1 MLPVS
6 ETATGE
12 VHYKA
17 MVSTLG
23 GADLFLYPSDG
34 SYYVLDVT
42 YRAAFGNL
50 AGALFT
56 FTLVAT
62 FVWGGLAV
70 ALRIM
75 LTGDD
80 EIKLYEDPESEAIL
94 VGHLSKDEAV

>member
-1 MLPVS
+1 MS

-42 YRAAFGNL
+42 YRAAFGSL

-75 LTGDD
+75 LTGED
-80 EIKLYEDPESEAIL
+80 EIKLYEDDHPDSIL
-94 VGHLSKDEAV
+94 IAETSGEGMA